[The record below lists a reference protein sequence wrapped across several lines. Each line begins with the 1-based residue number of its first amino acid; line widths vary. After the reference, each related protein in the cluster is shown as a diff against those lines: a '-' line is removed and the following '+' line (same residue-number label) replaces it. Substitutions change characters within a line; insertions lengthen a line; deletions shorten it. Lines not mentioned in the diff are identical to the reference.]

1 MKSLR
6 LLAHLAALAITV
18 ASAIAVR
25 AEHQPMSQRASDA
38 AIARWPDGRFAPAPA
53 PSTWNYELGTLLEG
67 MDSVWLNTADPR
79 YFNYIKASVDAL
91 VTPDGAIPTLKPE
104 EHQLDNILLGRQLLF
119 LYGVTQDKRYLTAAT
134 FLWNQLGAAAPQR
147 RGRLLAQAA
156 LSQPDVARRS
166 LHGRAFPRGIR
177 ADLAPARRIQGH
189 HTAIR
194 AHGAARARSQ
204 NRLALSRLGRVEA
217 GALGQQANRRSRRN
231 SGRAAWAGT

>member
-67 MDSVWLNTADPR
+67 MDSVWLSTADPR

-134 FLWNQLGAAAPQR
+134 FLWNQLGAQPR
-147 RGRLLAQAA
+147 NVEGGWLIFWDNLEKKLGTTRSSTIINVIHLL
-156 LSQPDVARRS
+156 
-166 LHGRAFPRGIR
+166 GKTIFIN
-177 ADLAPARRIQGH
+177 IK
-189 HTAIR
+189 
-194 AHGAARARSQ
+194 
-204 NRLALSRLGRVEA
+204 
-217 GALGQQANRRSRRN
+217 
-231 SGRAAWAGT
+231 